1 MRDGS
6 ARICSGGEEVTMV
19 FAIKYHLPWY
29 DALMR

>member
-19 FAIKYHLPWY
+19 FEIKYHLPCGMM
-29 DALMR
+29 L